1 MFSSNSYRKYP
12 NLEDNNPPKIERLPK
27 MTDPN
32 TIRNN
37 TRTPVKTDNSISNPN
52 TVKHNNRLTSNRSI
66 RNRKPTRMPL
76 ISSMRRLLNTVNTN
90 ISNRSMRNT
99 SMVSNR
105 M

>member
-1 MFSSNSYRKYP
+1 
-12 NLEDNNPPKIERLPK
+12 

-32 TIRNN
+32 YNPQQYPDTSQ
-37 TRTPVKTDNSISNPN
+37 TDNSISNPN

-76 ISSMRRLLNTVNTN
+76 ISSMRRPLNTVNPN
-90 ISNRSMRNT
+90 ISNPSMRNT